1 MKKQK
6 KTLQQKIN
14 YRKYHQPN
22 RFIYSFLKRLVIDK
36 ILAPKYNIHYEIIN
50 DINKEKGP
58 CFLIFNHQSRIDYVW
73 NVQATY
79 PRRLNFVTGY
89 NEFFRSHLHF
99 ILKLANAIPKKN
111 FTIDMP
117 AMRAIDSIIK
127 QNGVVCFSP
136 EGMSSISGHN
146 QPVVSGTGKFIKH
159 YGIPVYFL
167 HTEGAFL
174 TNTKTCLD
182 ERKGRINAKLSILF
196 SKEDLKNLSADE
208 IEDKINLALTHDDY
222 EWNKINKIHYETHG
236 HIAKDTHYICY
247 KCPSCGEEFSMVDTG
262 DTIYC
267 SKCGCGAKI
276 DDTYSL
282 SPLTKESVLPTT
294 LSNWFD
300 LERKAVYKEIKDNP
314 NYEFKEH
321 VKLGKLDPYKTLKDM
336 KTAIVCGEGEI
347 TINHEGL
354 FYNGT
359 KDNEPFSFKLDYD
372 EINTFGMPTDTSY
385 LALYHAGNYYDLYP
399 TRPTSIKMLLL
410 VEEMHRLHV
419 NKWKP
424 LKNEAWIYQD

>member
-36 ILAPKYNIHYEIIN
+36 ILAPKYNIHYEIID

-58 CFLIFNHQSRIDYVW
+58 CFIIFNNQSRIDYVW

-167 HTEGAFL
+167 HTAMNFS
-174 TNTKTCLD
+174 
-182 ERKGRINAKLSILF
+182 AVSLSLE
-196 SKEDLKNLSADE
+196 S
-208 IEDKINLALTHDDY
+208 
-222 EWNKINKIHYETHG
+222 G
-236 HIAKDTHYICY
+236 
-247 KCPSCGEEFSMVDTG
+247 
-262 DTIYC
+262 
-267 SKCGCGAKI
+267 
-276 DDTYSL
+276 YSL
-282 SPLTKESVLPTT
+282 M
-294 LSNWFD
+294 
-300 LERKAVYKEIKDNP
+300 NP
-314 NYEFKEH
+314 
-321 VKLGKLDPYKTLKDM
+321 
-336 KTAIVCGEGEI
+336 
-347 TINHEGL
+347 
-354 FYNGT
+354 
-359 KDNEPFSFKLDYD
+359 
-372 EINTFGMPTDTSY
+372 
-385 LALYHAGNYYDLYP
+385 
-399 TRPTSIKMLLL
+399 
-410 VEEMHRLHV
+410 
-419 NKWKP
+419 
-424 LKNEAWIYQD
+424 